1 MGIEGKSVGVEGGE
15 QALGKNDGRE
25 RKSSLHVRFSAAVL
39 IKRLLSLFFPL
50 TFMLTLKKRGKRSPI
65 FASRL
70 LVWQKA
76 RSIARRSLTAIPTTF
91 TPDFL

>member
-1 MGIEGKSVGVEGGE
+1 MEGGE

-25 RKSSLHVRFSAAVL
+25 GKSSLHVRFSAAVL

-50 TFMLTLKKRGKRSPI
+50 IFMLILKKRSPI

-76 RSIARRSLTAIPTTF
+76 RSIARRSLTPIPATF
-91 TPDFL
+91 TADFF